1 MNYVPKTVKHVEII
15 KQERNR
21 NYMKKSINTIR
32 YKIRSKLMENLTQS
46 FVTECETN
54 PRKCIVCYMQFLKA
68 IYINCPGFTFL
79 CNSYLKSM
87 LEKCYYLCKNQI
99 RKVL

>member
-32 YKIRSKLMENLTQS
+32 YKIRSKLMENLT
-46 FVTECETN
+46 
-54 PRKCIVCYMQFLKA
+54 
-68 IYINCPGFTFL
+68 
-79 CNSYLKSM
+79 
-87 LEKCYYLCKNQI
+87 
-99 RKVL
+99 